1 MKSLASSGR
10 RLRTQEK
17 GRYGDGTCAPTQEGV
32 SGCAA
37 RRESAAFV
45 RAAPQGVALH
55 WVISRGTSAQE
66 VGWGG
71 RVGRQGGEVG
81 CAHGRQGG
89 EVWCAHGWQLMKL
102 RNIVS

>member
-32 SGCAA
+32 GGCAA

-45 RAAPQGVALH
+45 RAAPQGVAPH

-71 RVGRQGGEVG
+71 RVGRWGALTGGRVG
-81 CAHGRQGG
+81 RSGALTGG
-89 EVWCAHGWQLMKL
+89 
-102 RNIVS
+102 N